1 MKGPWQQRQPITGSP
16 LKKTKT
22 NKQNKTKQK
31 NVADGSECPPIRK
44 KTKTNLKQPTAAAS
58 ARIIIKYFQIF
69 RDLLRCWLHLH
80 LSSCHGRCLIYRL
93 SRLYNIVKQSFV
105 IVLGESSDRSFV
117 RSFRLINSAAHTHS
131 HKDPSTRFSTI
142 DLQYFACN
150 LFVAFV
156 SLFRF
161 LFFFVVV
168 YKMRFDEENS
178 FAVIKYFLKKNP
190 SISDFLIDSYG
201 S

>member
-1 MKGPWQQRQPITGSP
+1 MDLCVRP
-16 LKKTKT
+16 LEKTKKKKTK
-22 NKQNKTKQK
+22 K
-31 NVADGSECPPIRK
+31 
-44 KTKTNLKQPTAAAS
+44 NLKQPTAAAS
-58 ARIIIKYFQIF
+58 ARIIMIYFQIF

-105 IVLGESSDRSFV
+105 IILGESSDRSFV

-156 SLFRF
+156 FLFRF
-161 LFFFVVV
+161 LFFFCC
-168 YKMRFDEENS
+168 YLQNPIGRGMNLRFQILFKTGHKNQIPQTKKKCIVDS
-178 FAVIKYFLKKNP
+178 FFYLDYPIKV
-190 SISDFLIDSYG
+190 
-201 S
+201 